1 LQKFLI
7 AVQDGHG
14 FQSLQE
20 IIVNPEAVT
29 QLHRKE
35 WAMILIVVAWNILL
49 ACNRKVFDN

>member
-1 LQKFLI
+1 
-7 AVQDGHG
+7 
-14 FQSLQE
+14 LQE